1 MDLFVE
7 RDELGRGLARIQGII
22 ERRGMQPLLS
32 HVLIAAS
39 EGQLRMTATDTEI
52 AFIGDLEANVREP
65 GDIAVDAANLFQIV
79 RALPEATVQL
89 SLTENSRLLIKC
101 GRSEFKLPGYP
112 AEEFPAL
119 PSFDSKGSAKISE
132 GVLRRM
138 VEQTAF
144 AVAVE
149 DVRYGLNGAHL
160 EEVEENGQRHLRV
173 VTTDGHR
180 LSASQGAVAG
190 DVMLMPK
197 MLVPR
202 KALGVLRKLLDNDDN
217 EVDVSF
223 GDGAI
228 RLDRPSQRVWF
239 RLLDG
244 EFPDYKGVLP
254 SEHKHRV
261 LVRRGD
267 LAATLKRVGI
277 LVQDKGRTGRAVRFA
292 FGPTDLEI
300 DVHDVDRGEVR
311 ESVPIELDGEPIE
324 IGFNARYLGE
334 VLQAM
339 SGDRVS
345 LEFAHALAPCLVRD
359 PDDPA
364 AFFVVM
370 PMRLD

>member
-32 HVLIAAS
+32 HVLMAAS

-119 PSFDSKGSAKISE
+119 PTFDAKGSAKISE

-160 EEVEENGQRHLRV
+160 EEVEENGQR
-173 VTTDGHR
+173 
-180 LSASQGAVAG
+180 
-190 DVMLMPK
+190 
-197 MLVPR
+197 
-202 KALGVLRKLLDNDDN
+202 
-217 EVDVSF
+217 
-223 GDGAI
+223 
-228 RLDRPSQRVWF
+228 
-239 RLLDG
+239 
-244 EFPDYKGVLP
+244 
-254 SEHKHRV
+254 
-261 LVRRGD
+261 
-267 LAATLKRVGI
+267 
-277 LVQDKGRTGRAVRFA
+277 
-292 FGPTDLEI
+292 
-300 DVHDVDRGEVR
+300 
-311 ESVPIELDGEPIE
+311 
-324 IGFNARYLGE
+324 
-334 VLQAM
+334 
-339 SGDRVS
+339 
-345 LEFAHALAPCLVRD
+345 
-359 PDDPA
+359 
-364 AFFVVM
+364 
-370 PMRLD
+370 